1 MNGTSDQ
8 AMNGTPD
15 FLTRII
21 EQKRARLARAMSLR
35 TLGEVREEAL
45 RVRGRSRPHAL
56 RGALEGERGFNVIA
70 EIKRA
75 SPSLGDIRPDASP
88 AGIALRYEAGG
99 AAAISVLTEEDHFKG
114 SLEDLREV
122 RAAVSL
128 PLLRKDFIVEEW
140 QLYEAAAARAD
151 ALLLIVAA
159 LEDATLARLRRI
171 AEDELGMDALVEVH
185 TAGELRRA
193 AACGAGVI
201 GVNNRN
207 LHTFEVSLETS
218 VELIDDAPP
227 GALLVSESGLR
238 SHADLRRLKSLG
250 YRGFLVGETLMRA
263 GDPAGALRSL
273 LAGENSAE

>member
-1 MNGTSDQ
+1 MT
-8 AMNGTPD
+8 ATPD
-15 FLTRII
+15 FLKRII
-21 EQKRARLARAMSLR
+21 EQKRVRLARAMSLR
-35 TLGEVREEAL
+35 PLGEVRSEAL
-45 RVRGRSRPHAL
+45 RVRSESRPHAL
-56 RGALEGERGFNVIA
+56 RAALEGYTSFNVIA

-75 SPSLGDIRPDASP
+75 SPSLGDIRRDASP

-99 AAAISVLTEEDHFKG
+99 AAAISVLTEEDHFRG
-114 SLEDLREV
+114 SLEDLRAV
-122 RAAVSL
+122 RAVTSL
-128 PLLRKDFIVEEW
+128 PLLRKDFIVDEW
-140 QLYEAAAARAD
+140 QLYEAAAAHAD

-185 TAGELRRA
+185 TGEELRRA
-193 AACGAGVI
+193 AVCGAGII

-218 VELIDDAPP
+218 VELIGDAPP

-238 SHADLRRLKSLG
+238 THADLRRLKSLG

-263 GDPAGALRSL
+263 GDPAGALRAL
-273 LAGENSAE
+273 LAGESSAE